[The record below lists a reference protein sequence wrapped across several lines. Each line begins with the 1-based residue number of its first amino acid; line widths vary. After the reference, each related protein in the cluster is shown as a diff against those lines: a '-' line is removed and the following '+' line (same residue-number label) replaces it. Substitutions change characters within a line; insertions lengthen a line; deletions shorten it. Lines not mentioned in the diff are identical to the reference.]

1 MIKGGFGLQG
11 KSNKLRKQRG
21 ITSIKKDM
29 DFNQRLW
36 QTASQYLMAA

>member
-1 MIKGGFGLQG
+1 M
-11 KSNKLRKQRG
+11 RKQRG

-36 QTASQYLMAA
+36 NTASKYLVAA